1 MLSNHF
7 SFPEVIMR
15 LFKRKK
21 EQSEPQQS
29 FELCDIPIGSM
40 IELSDTTTF
49 ALGEKPMQTFELKAY
64 KKYEA
69 EGFLRYMYQLV
80 NDEEVIFGVNMEPD
94 TGEYELARLVID
106 SEEEFT
112 EPLGDS
118 IVMDFDDPGNAGETV
133 QVEYIRGDIVNT
145 KMTVVTA
152 DGSEEYHDV
161 ELQEYSAEDGTIL
174 SVELWES
181 WFTFYLGEII
191 ERPDVNVFPM
201 EPTEE

>member
-1 MLSNHF
+1 
-7 SFPEVIMR
+7 VQ
-15 LFKRKK
+15 LFRRKK
-21 EQSEPQQS
+21 EKDKPQRH
-29 FELCDIPIGSM
+29 ELYDIPVGSM

-49 ALGEKPMQTFELKAY
+49 ALEEKATQTFELKAY

-69 EGFLRYMYQLV
+69 EDFLRYMYQLA
-80 NDEEVIFGVNMEPD
+80 NDEEVILGVNVALS
-94 TGEYELARLVID
+94 TGEHELARFVID

-112 EPLGDS
+112 EPLGDT
-118 IVMDFDDPGNAGETV
+118 IVVEFDDPENEGETA
-133 QVEYIRGDIVNT
+133 QMEYVRDDIINT

-181 WFTFYLGEII
+181 WFTFYIGEAI
-191 ERPDVNVFPM
+191 ERADVNVFPM
-201 EPTEE
+201 EPEEE

>member
-1 MLSNHF
+1 
-7 SFPEVIMR
+7 MR

-21 EQSEPQQS
+21 EESKLQRH
-29 FELCDIPIGSM
+29 ELCDIPIGSM

-49 ALGEKPMQTFELKAY
+49 ALEEKLTQTFELKAY

-80 NDEEVIFGVNMEPD
+80 NDEEVILGVEVDPS
-94 TGEYELARLVID
+94 TGECELARFVID

-118 IVMDFDDPGNAGETV
+118 IVMDFDDPENEGGII
-133 QVEYIRGDIVNT
+133 QMEYVRNDIINT
-145 KMTVVTA
+145 KMTVVSP
-152 DGSEEYHDV
+152 DGSEEYNDV
-161 ELQEYSAEDGTIL
+161 ELLEYSDEEGTIL

-181 WFTFYLGEII
+181 WFTFYLGEVI
-191 ERPDVNVFPM
+191 ERADVNVFPM
-201 EPTEE
+201 ETAEE

>member
-1 MLSNHF
+1 
-7 SFPEVIMR
+7 MR

-21 EQSEPQQS
+21 EKSARRH
-29 FELCDIPIGSM
+29 ELCDIPIGSM

-49 ALGEKPMQTFELKAY
+49 ALEEKETQTFELKAY

-69 EGFLRYMYQLV
+69 QGLLRYMYQLV
-80 NDEEVIFGVNMEPD
+80 NDEEVIFGVNMDPD
-94 TGEYELARLVID
+94 TGEYDLGRFVID

-118 IVMDFDDPGNAGETV
+118 IVIEFDDPENEDEAVE
-133 QVEYIRGDIVNT
+133 VEYVRNDIINT
-145 KMTVVTA
+145 KMTIISP

-161 ELQEYSAEDGTIL
+161 ELHDYSADDGTIL

-181 WFTFYLGEII
+181 WFTFYLGETI
-191 ERPDVNVFPM
+191 ERADVNVFPV
-201 EPTEE
+201 EPEEE